1 MFSKVTIPVVGALI
15 SAVVA
20 SPIERAVAD
29 AIAANAQ
36 SEILFA
42 PLPLVGTGNR
52 LAKSAGERTDFGL
65 VQKDDLYWSYP
76 SESAFSIYPCN
87 ASVLLLIE
95 NRATCQR
102 NFHR

>member
-1 MFSKVTIPVVGALI
+1 MFSKATLPIVGALI
-15 SAVVA
+15 SAVMA

-52 LAKSAGERTDFGL
+52 LAKSAGKRADFGL

-76 SESAFSIYPCN
+76 SESMSLIYP
-87 ASVLLLIE
+87 
-95 NRATCQR
+95 
-102 NFHR
+102 